1 MSNHQLPPLPYAYD
15 ALEPYIDTQT
25 MQIHHTK
32 HHQAYVDNLNKA
44 LSGSEVASWPLEQ
57 LIRNLHQVPQAIR
70 TQVRNHGGGHLN
82 HSLFWTMLTPN
93 APAKPEGDLAQAI
106 DNTFGSFESFKE
118 KFTAAA
124 LALFGS
130 GWAWL
135 VISSNKSL
143 EITTTPNQDNPLTS
157 NFTPILGLDLWE
169 HAYYLKYQNR
179 RADYIQAFF
188 HVINWAHINQLFKQ
202 TRS

>member
-44 LSGSEVASWPLEQ
+44 LTGSEVASWPLEQ
-57 LIRNLHQVPQAIR
+57 LICNLHQVPEAIR
-70 TQVRNHGGGHLN
+70 TQVRNHGGGHFN

-93 APAKPEGDLAQAI
+93 APATPEGDLAQAI
-106 DNTFGSFESFKE
+106 NATFGSFESFKE
-118 KFTAAA
+118 KFTAAS

-135 VISSNKSL
+135 VLGPSKSL
-143 EITTTPNQDNPLTS
+143 EISTSPNQDNPLT
-157 NFTPILGLDLWE
+157 NNLVPILGLDLWE
-169 HAYYLKYQNR
+169 HAYYLKHQNR

-188 HVINWAHINQLFKQ
+188 HVINWGHVNQLFKQ
-202 TRS
+202 ALS

>member
-32 HHQAYVDNLNKA
+32 HHQGYIDNLNKA
-44 LSGSEVASWPLEQ
+44 LTGSEVASWPLEQ
-57 LIRNLHQVPQAIR
+57 LIRNLHQVPETIR

-82 HSLFWTMLTPN
+82 HSLFWKMLTPN
-93 APAKPEGDLAQAI
+93 APATPEGDLAQAI
-106 DNTFGSFESFKE
+106 NATFGSFESFKE
-118 KFTAAA
+118 KFTAAS

-135 VISSNKSL
+135 VLSPSKSL
-143 EITTTPNQDNPLTS
+143 EISTTPNQDNPLTN

-188 HVINWAHINQLFKQ
+188 HVINWGHVNQLFKQ
-202 TRS
+202 ALS

>member
-44 LSGSEVASWPLEQ
+44 LTGSEVASWPLEQ
-57 LIRNLHQVPQAIR
+57 LIRNLHQVPEAIR

-82 HSLFWTMLTPN
+82 HSLFWNMLTPN
-93 APAKPEGDLAQAI
+93 ASATPEGDLAQAI
-106 DNTFGSFESFKE
+106 NATFGSFESFKE
-118 KFTAAA
+118 KFTAAS

-135 VISSNKSL
+135 VLNASKSL
-143 EITTTPNQDNPLTS
+143 EIITSSNQDNPLTN

-169 HAYYLKYQNR
+169 HAYYLKHQNR

-188 HVINWAHINQLFKQ
+188 HVINWGHVNQLFKQ
-202 TRS
+202 AHS

>member
-44 LSGSEVASWPLEQ
+44 LTGSEVASWPLEQ
-57 LIRNLHQVPQAIR
+57 LIRNLHQVPEAIR

-82 HSLFWTMLTPN
+82 HSLFWNMLTPN
-93 APAKPEGDLAQAI
+93 APATPEGDLAQAI
-106 DNTFGSFESFKE
+106 NATFGSFESFKE
-118 KFTAAA
+118 KFTAAS

-135 VISSNKSL
+135 VLNPSKSL
-143 EITTTPNQDNPLTS
+143 EISTSPNQDNPLTN

-169 HAYYLKYQNR
+169 HAYYLKHQNR

-188 HVINWAHINQLFKQ
+188 HVINWGHVNQLFKQ
-202 TRS
+202 AHS

>member
-44 LSGSEVASWPLEQ
+44 LTGSEVASWPLEQ
-57 LIRNLHQVPQAIR
+57 LIRNLHQVPEAIR

-82 HSLFWTMLTPN
+82 HSLFWNMLTPN
-93 APAKPEGDLAQAI
+93 APATPEGDLAQAI
-106 DNTFGSFESFKE
+106 NATFGSFESFKE
-118 KFTAAA
+118 KFTAAS

-135 VISSNKSL
+135 VLNPSKSL
-143 EITTTPNQDNPLTS
+143 EISTTPNQDNPLT
-157 NFTPILGLDLWE
+157 NNLTPILGLDLWE
-169 HAYYLKYQNR
+169 HAYYLKHQNR
-179 RADYIQAFF
+179 RADYIGAFF
-188 HVINWAHINQLFKQ
+188 HVINWGHVNQLFKQ
-202 TRS
+202 ALS

>member
-32 HHQAYVDNLNKA
+32 HHQGYIDNLNKA
-44 LSGSEVASWPLEQ
+44 LTGSEVASWPLEQ
-57 LIRNLHQVPQAIR
+57 LIRNLHQVPETIR

-82 HSLFWTMLTPN
+82 HSLFWNMLTPN
-93 APAKPEGDLAQAI
+93 APATPEGDLAQAI
-106 DNTFGSFESFKE
+106 NATFGSFESFKE
-118 KFTAAA
+118 KFTAAS

-135 VISSNKSL
+135 VLSPSKSL
-143 EITTTPNQDNPLTS
+143 EISTTPNQDNPLTN

-188 HVINWAHINQLFKQ
+188 HVINWGHVNQLFKQ
-202 TRS
+202 ALS